1 MICFVDYKTTDEE
14 CNNLNKLGL
23 KIIKI
28 PQSKALYN
36 AIDGHVDIQINILH
50 KENKL
55 ILINKHMPD
64 EFKKQLEEN
73 NIKYIESSS
82 TLGHKYPENISINAL
97 NSKEY
102 FIHNLKY
109 SDDAFKK
116 YITHKKIINVK
127 QGYTK
132 CSILPLREKVLITND
147 PGIYKTLSNDDFH
160 VLLLPYG
167 DIILEGFEYGFIGG
181 VGGMISHDKLAL
193 FGDLNHY
200 SYGKEVLNFLNNHNI
215 TPIYL
220 KSGKL
225 TDRGSLFVL

>member
-50 KENKL
+50 KENRL

-116 YITHKKIINVK
+116 YIAHKKIINVK

-167 DIILEGFEYGFIGG
+167 DIILEG
-181 VGGMISHDKLAL
+181 L
-193 FGDLNHY
+193 
-200 SYGKEVLNFLNNHNI
+200 
-215 TPIYL
+215 
-220 KSGKL
+220 
-225 TDRGSLFVL
+225 DRKRVV

>member
-50 KENKL
+50 KENRL

-82 TLGHKYPENISINAL
+82 TLGHT
-97 NSKEY
+97 
-102 FIHNLKY
+102 LK
-109 SDDAFKK
+109 
-116 YITHKKIINVK
+116 
-127 QGYTK
+127 
-132 CSILPLREKVLITND
+132 
-147 PGIYKTLSNDDFH
+147 
-160 VLLLPYG
+160 
-167 DIILEGFEYGFIGG
+167 
-181 VGGMISHDKLAL
+181 
-193 FGDLNHY
+193 
-200 SYGKEVLNFLNNHNI
+200 
-215 TPIYL
+215 IYL
-220 KSGKL
+220 
-225 TDRGSLFVL
+225 

>member
-1 MICFVDYKTTDEE
+1 MICFVDYRTTDEE
-14 CNNLNKLGL
+14 CNNLHNLGL

-28 PQSKALYN
+28 PKAPALYD
-36 AIDGHVDIQINILH
+36 AINGHVDIQINILDE
-50 KENKL
+50 KNRL
-55 ILINKHMPD
+55 ILINKDIPQ
-64 EFKKQLEEN
+64 EFKEQLKEN
-73 NIKYIESSS
+73 NVNYIESTN
-82 TLGHKYPENISINAL
+82 TLGSKYPENIFLNAL
-97 NSKEY
+97 NSKDY

-109 SDDAFKK
+109 SDSAFKK
-116 YITHKKIINVK
+116 YITDKKIINVK

-132 CSILPLREKVLITND
+132 CSILPLRENVLITND
-147 PGIYKTLSNDDFH
+147 PGIHKTLSSDDFD

-181 VGGMISHDKLAL
+181 VGGMISQDKLAL

-200 SYGKEVLNFLNNHNI
+200 SYGKEVLKFLNDHNI

-220 KSGKL
+220 KNGKL

>member
-36 AIDGHVDIQINILH
+36 AIDGPVDIQINILH
-50 KENKL
+50 KENRL

-102 FIHNLKY
+102 FIHNLK
-109 SDDAFKK
+109 
-116 YITHKKIINVK
+116 
-127 QGYTK
+127 
-132 CSILPLREKVLITND
+132 
-147 PGIYKTLSNDDFH
+147 
-160 VLLLPYG
+160 
-167 DIILEGFEYGFIGG
+167 
-181 VGGMISHDKLAL
+181 
-193 FGDLNHY
+193 
-200 SYGKEVLNFLNNHNI
+200 
-215 TPIYL
+215 
-220 KSGKL
+220 
-225 TDRGSLFVL
+225 